1 MSVNYVENAIA
12 KTDRLFKEA
21 ETAWKEEFVEDAL
34 ITEDEQK
41 LLRAIEEKPK
51 MLVKWEGRM
60 IEVKKLKGFL
70 KPEADK
76 LYAKLYVDMLKN
88 SEINFTQRELEK
100 QIKANEEYIK
110 ILRAIEK
117 CDIIISEIE
126 SFLNHLRTLHWD
138 VKNMIEIK
146 KLIYGVTA

>member
-1 MSVNYVENAIA
+1 MLNKYVETAIA
-12 KTDRLFKEA
+12 KTDKIFKEA
-21 ETAWKEEFVEDAL
+21 ESVWKDEFIEDAL

-41 LLRAIEEKPK
+41 LLQAIEEKPK
-51 MLVKWEGRM
+51 ILVKWEGRI
-60 IEVKKLKGFL
+60 IEVKKIKGFL

-76 LYAKLYVDMLKN
+76 MYAKLYVDILKN
-88 SEINFTQRELEK
+88 SEINFSQREIEK

-117 CDIIISEIE
+117 CDIVISEIE
-126 SFLNHLRTLHWD
+126 SFLNHLRALHWD

-146 KLIYGVTA
+146 KLIYGATA

>member
-1 MSVNYVENAIA
+1 MSKKYIENAIV
-12 KTDRLFKEA
+12 KTDKIFKEA
-21 ETAWKEEFVEDAL
+21 ENAWKNEFVKDAL

-41 LLRAIEEKPK
+41 LLQAIEEKPK

-60 IEVKKLKGFL
+60 IELKKIKGFL

-76 LYAKLYVDMLKN
+76 LYAKLYVDILKN
-88 SEINFTQRELEK
+88 SEINFSQREIEK

-126 SFLNHLRTLHWD
+126 SFISYLRTIHWD
-138 VKNMIEIK
+138 IKNMIEIK
-146 KLIYGVTA
+146 KLIYGATV